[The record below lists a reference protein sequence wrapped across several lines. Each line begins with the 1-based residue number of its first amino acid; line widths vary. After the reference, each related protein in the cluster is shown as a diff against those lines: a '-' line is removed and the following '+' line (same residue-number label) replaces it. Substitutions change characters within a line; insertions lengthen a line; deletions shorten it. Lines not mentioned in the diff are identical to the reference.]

1 MKIKRRKD
9 NKNRVLKDG
18 EYQRSNGSYEY
29 KWRDKKG
36 KRHSIYAKSLD
47 LLRQK
52 EATLLKDAING
63 INYNKKITVND
74 LFKKWKTLKKGLKDN
89 TFQNYQYLYELFISE
104 SIGEI
109 TINNLKK
116 SDIRLFYNHL
126 ADKRHLKIS
135 TIDNIHTVLHQV
147 LDIAVD
153 DEYILNNPSDNALKE
168 LKQAR
173 TSGKKGKKALTLK
186 QQKLFEDFLSENSK
200 YKGWYP
206 IFITMLWTGMRVGE
220 ITGLRWEDIDF
231 DNNLIHINHT
241 LVYYDTR
248 TEKGCKFAINTPKTK
263 AGKRTIPMLQKVKK
277 ALKQEKERQNDLGIN
292 CNVKIDGYTN
302 FVFLNRF
309 GNVYQ
314 QCSLN
319 KALKRIIRDCNYEIF
334 DGKIK
339 SDTILPN
346 FSNHSLRHTFTT
358 RMVESG
364 INLKVMQEI
373 LGHSDIST
381 TMNIYAEATQDL
393 KEKEI
398 KKLSLSLQDSI
409 SGLRQFYD

>member
-52 EATLLKDAING
+52 EATLLKNAING

-109 TINNLKK
+109 TIKNLKK

-173 TSGKKGKKALTLK
+173 TNGKKGKKALTLK

-248 TEKGCKFAINTPKTK
+248 TEKGCNFAINTPKTK
-263 AGKRTIPMLQKVKK
+263 AGKRTIPMLPKVKK

-364 INLKVMQEI
+364 TNLKVMQEI

-381 TMNIYAEATQDL
+381 TMNIYAEATQEL
-393 KEKEI
+393 KEKEM
-398 KKLSLSLQDSI
+398 KKLGESLQNNL
-409 SGLRQFYD
+409 SGLRQIYD

>member
-18 EYQRSNGSYEY
+18 KYQRSNGSYEY

-109 TINNLKK
+109 TIKNLKK
-116 SDIRLFYNHL
+116 SDVRLFYNHL

-168 LKQAR
+168 LEQ
-173 TSGKKGKKALTLK
+173 
-186 QQKLFEDFLSENSK
+186 
-200 YKGWYP
+200 
-206 IFITMLWTGMRVGE
+206 
-220 ITGLRWEDIDF
+220 
-231 DNNLIHINHT
+231 
-241 LVYYDTR
+241 
-248 TEKGCKFAINTPKTK
+248 TEK
-263 AGKRTIPMLQKVKK
+263 
-277 ALKQEKERQNDLGIN
+277 KER
-292 CNVKIDGYTN
+292 
-302 FVFLNRF
+302 
-309 GNVYQ
+309 
-314 QCSLN
+314 
-319 KALKRIIRDCNYEIF
+319 
-334 DGKIK
+334 
-339 SDTILPN
+339 
-346 FSNHSLRHTFTT
+346 
-358 RMVESG
+358 
-364 INLKVMQEI
+364 
-373 LGHSDIST
+373 
-381 TMNIYAEATQDL
+381 
-393 KEKEI
+393 
-398 KKLSLSLQDSI
+398 KL
-409 SGLRQFYD
+409 